1 MNSKYKLAT
10 AAAAVIAIAAGGLTM
25 GSAYADPSGSP
36 TYRTLSGVGSD
47 TTEGVVAGLSDG
59 ITSLSLTS
67 SLVSDGTITDLTGAT
82 IPAGTKIVG
91 SYNAQG
97 TSTIKTKAAALCD
110 AVTRQNGSGAGKT
123 GLLASLNNVNTPATT
138 SATGDV
144 NTNGTIT
151 NVSST
156 TGIQV
161 GLQVTG
167 TNIPAGTFVT
177 GVSGTT
183 ITTSGPT
190 LPTGAATGVTLGFK
204 GDGCLQFS
212 RSSSGGSGTNTPA
225 LTYVPFALDAVD
237 YAVTPT
243 SNVSRTLRKSD
254 LQGYYT
260 CNTDYVTET
269 ITSISVTAGGTGYT
283 SAPTVVITGNNG
295 QGSGA
300 TATAVLTGNAVS
312 AVNLTNAGSGYGSIT
327 VSFTG
332 GGGSGATAKAV
343 VTSDIKPVL
352 PQAGSGTRS
361 FWESQMSISD
371 ADVVAG
377 KYPCII
383 DGTYNSQ
390 VIEEHT
396 GTFLTDNM
404 LVPFSIPQ
412 YNSQAT
418 QLQTDRRGRAQL
430 ASIASGGTSSAP
442 TGITSPNKVNTSF
455 NITRSVYN
463 VIPTALKNTS
473 PWKEVFNGGSSLV
486 CSSASQAII
495 QAYGFGLS
503 GSCGDVSN
511 SY

>member
-25 GSAYADPSGSP
+25 GSAYADPSGAP
-36 TYRTLSGVGSD
+36 TYRTLAGVGSD

-59 ITSLSLTS
+59 VTSLSLTS
-67 SLVSDGTITDLTGAT
+67 SLVSDGTIKDLAGAT
-82 IPAGTKIVG
+82 IASGTKIVG

-123 GLLASLNNVNTPATT
+123 GLLASLNNVNTPATS

-144 NTNGTIT
+144 NTDGTIT

-156 TGIQV
+156 TGVQV

-183 ITTSGPT
+183 ISTSGPT
-190 LPTGAATGVTLGFK
+190 LPTGAVTATALGFK

-212 RSSSGGSGTNTPA
+212 RSSSGGSGTNSPA

-269 ITSISVTAGGTGYT
+269 ITSISVTAGGSGYA
-283 SAPTVVITGNNG
+283 SAPTVTITGNSS

-300 TATAVLTGNAVS
+300 TATAVVTSGAVT

-327 VSFTG
+327 VSFSG
-332 GGGSGATAKAV
+332 GGGTGAAAKAV

-361 FWESQMSISD
+361 FWETQMGIAD

-390 VIEEHT
+390 IIEEHT

-418 QLQTDRRGRAQL
+418 QLLTDRRGRAQL

-473 PWKEVFNGGSSLV
+473 PWREVFNGGSSLA
-486 CSSASQAII
+486 CNSASQAII